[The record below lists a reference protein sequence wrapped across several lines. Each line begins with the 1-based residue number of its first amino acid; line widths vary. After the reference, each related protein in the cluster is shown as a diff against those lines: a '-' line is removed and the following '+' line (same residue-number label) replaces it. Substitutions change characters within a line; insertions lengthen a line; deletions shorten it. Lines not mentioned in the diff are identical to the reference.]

1 MSDMAGIAGNAVSV
15 YQQALTTV
23 SNNIA
28 NVSTEGYS
36 RQDVSL
42 SALPVTKFGTA
53 FLGSGVAL
61 DRIKRQ
67 YDAFVESNLRN
78 TTSDLAAQG
87 PMVSYANRVVDVLGS
102 ANMGLNTA
110 LDAFFASARNVS
122 GDPSSTVLRSSF
134 VRDSQAVADRFGQ
147 LSAQLDLV
155 QDQTQH
161 EMESNVNQ
169 INAITSQLAKV
180 NTQLAKQKS
189 EDSQPP
195 DLLDQRDLLLK
206 QLSQFARINTSFTP
220 NGLVNVSLGTSL
232 NAGVVVDNQKSYLI
246 QTNVNSDA
254 PEKVALVLDPYGK
267 PTALS
272 GISSGSLAGIIAFR
286 EQVLGSSR
294 NALDGLAKTFANEV
308 NTIHQQGIDG
318 YGKPGVA
325 LFTFDPSATTAAGGM
340 RVTITDPLQVAAG
353 SQFRVTSAET
363 NPSGTQPSI
372 TFDELPAP
380 PINGSAPPAQPPQ
393 LGPPSIQN
401 ALVNNDSPGAAKTFT
416 VSSSLGVANVAT
428 IANGMHDVNL
438 LMNNMQAGQQL
449 QVYTRDGRHLLG
461 SSDVADNS
469 LITSNLLTKENGF
482 AQGATLDDSYLKKSG
497 TAVDSNGAAVAYKG
511 MQLFYGAQASAQAKP
526 IFNSN
531 DKIGSYAYLA
541 ADLQG
546 DRINALT
553 TPATGAASAIFGDGA
568 FTLNGKALGAL
579 APDPNGPLQASEIA
593 NWINK
598 IQSDTGVRATASN
611 EIVVQPSQMRFGMPL
626 FVKASGV
633 WKQVDTT
640 GINSPE
646 GLAKSIN
653 SAGVNLK
660 ASINASGNL
669 VITNMSDHVGED
681 IQISATSAD
690 NSSVNSLTALGL
702 GATTFR
708 GRINLSK
715 PAMDAI
721 TIDASKIDFGK
732 GLVINGQSVW
742 PLPAGSNTPLPPYSP
757 VSNPPIPKDL
767 ADAINRKSGDTGV
780 IARIGQD
787 ANGGATLVLGSV
799 ASSGDAKILITG
811 TPSAAKLA
819 NSKDGS
825 THYEYSAE
833 NNALGIPNS
842 TDPAGKSP
850 PPVVS
855 YPANPAGQSP
865 ADPIQLGFGTGSD
878 AGTPA
883 DLAKLGFRSGA
894 YITGAVKDDLLVFV
908 TGPGSAAISASYAG
922 QPVDGK
928 QNLRA
933 QALKVEF
940 FQDADKFDGKLY
952 YTITSTDPANAAL
965 GATTV
970 AERVFD
976 PAQLNPGVRFQGLNL
991 AFTAAPQPG
1000 DVFNLDGNQDGLGN
1014 NDNMLSLAA
1023 LETKAVVGN
1032 KTLTNSYIDQVNEM
1046 GNIARQAT
1054 ISQNALTVVHNQ
1066 AVSSRDQ
1073 ISGVSL
1079 DKEAADL
1086 IRYQQAYQASAKVMQ
1101 MASQLFDTVLHV
1113 N

>member
-1 MSDMAGIAGNAVSV
+1 
-15 YQQALTTV
+15 
-23 SNNIA
+23 
-28 NVSTEGYS
+28 
-36 RQDVSL
+36 
-42 SALPVTKFGTA
+42 
-53 FLGSGVAL
+53 
-61 DRIKRQ
+61 
-67 YDAFVESNLRN
+67 
-78 TTSDLAAQG
+78 
-87 PMVSYANRVVDVLGS
+87 
-102 ANMGLNTA
+102 
-110 LDAFFASARNVS
+110 
-122 GDPSSTVLRSSF
+122 
-134 VRDSQAVADRFGQ
+134 
-147 LSAQLDLV
+147 
-155 QDQTQH
+155 
-161 EMESNVNQ
+161 
-169 INAITSQLAKV
+169 
-180 NTQLAKQKS
+180 
-189 EDSQPP
+189 
-195 DLLDQRDLLLK
+195 
-206 QLSQFARINTSFTP
+206 
-220 NGLVNVSLGTSL
+220 
-232 NAGVVVDNQKSYLI
+232 
-246 QTNVNSDA
+246 
-254 PEKVALVLDPYGK
+254 
-267 PTALS
+267 
-272 GISSGSLAGIIAFR
+272 
-286 EQVLGSSR
+286 
-294 NALDGLAKTFANEV
+294 
-308 NTIHQQGIDG
+308 
-318 YGKPGVA
+318 
-325 LFTFDPSATTAAGGM
+325 
-340 RVTITDPLQVAAG
+340 
-353 SQFRVTSAET
+353 
-363 NPSGTQPSI
+363 
-372 TFDELPAP
+372 
-380 PINGSAPPAQPPQ
+380 
-393 LGPPSIQN
+393 
-401 ALVNNDSPGAAKTFT
+401 
-416 VSSSLGVANVAT
+416 LGVANVAT
-428 IANGMHDVNL
+428 IATGMHDVNL

-461 SSDVADNS
+461 STVADNS

-482 AQGATLDDSYLKKSG
+482 AQGATLDDSYLNKSG
-497 TAVDSNGAAVAYKG
+497 TAVDSHGAAVAYKG
-511 MQLFYGAQASAQAKP
+511 MQLFYGALASAQAKP

-531 DKIGSYAYLA
+531 DKVGAYTYLA

-553 TPATGAASAIFGDGA
+553 TPATGAASPIFGDGA

-579 APDPNGPLQASEIA
+579 APDPSGANPHGPLQSSEIA

-633 WKQVDTT
+633 WRQVDTT

-721 TIDASKIDFGK
+721 TIDASTIDFGK

-742 PLPAGSNTPLPPYSP
+742 PLPAGSNTQLPPYSP
-757 VSNPPIPKDL
+757 VSSPPIPKDL

-780 IARIGQD
+780 IARISQD
-787 ANGGATLVLGSV
+787 ANGGPTLVLGSV

-811 TPSAAKLA
+811 TPSAAILA
-819 NSKDGS
+819 SSKDGS

-833 NNALGIPNS
+833 DNALGIPNS

-883 DLAKLGFRSGA
+883 DLARLGFRSGA

-922 QPVDGK
+922 QPVDAK

-933 QALKVEF
+933 QALKVQF
-940 FQDADKFDGKLY
+940 YQDTDTPPKHDGKLY
-952 YTITSTDPANAAL
+952 YTITSTDPAHAAL

-991 AFTAAPQPG
+991 SFTAAPQPG
-1000 DVFNLDGNQDGLGN
+1000 DVFALDGNQDGLGN

-1023 LETKAVVGN
+1023 LETKAVVGS

-1054 ISQNALTVVHNQ
+1054 ISKDALTVVHDQ
-1066 AVSSRDQ
+1066 AVTSRDQ
-1073 ISGVSL
+1073 VSGVSL

-1086 IRYQQAYQASAKVMQ
+1086 IRYQQAYQASAKVLQ
-1101 MASQLFDTVLHV
+1101 MAGQLFDAVLHV